1 MRIGI
6 QTADL
11 QSRLPRNAG
20 KNVLLRI
27 DQGGVV
33 PPTSAAL
40 DRSLRELHFPLELA
54 TLRRMPRPRD
64 GASTS
69 PASPL
74 LAFLCDTLLRSGC
87 EVLKV
92 DGDKGGFFRLAFED
106 PLLQRSGLFGRLFR
120 LLPHD
125 TNGDGARM
133 TLRPPASPDDARRGR
148 DPFRVFTSVL
158 LGVDPARG
166 LFVAFDPARHFP
178 EDAPLRVSISA
189 EMVRTTLDRG
199 WHGWLREG
207 WEERDF
213 DFAEALVG
221 FRSDR
226 LFHYV
231 LFERIA
237 EGLDTPYRER
247 LTEEFLDLTRG
258 RPPAG

>member
-1 MRIGI
+1 M
-6 QTADL
+6 
-11 QSRLPRNAG
+11 
-20 KNVLLRI
+20 
-27 DQGGVV
+27 
-33 PPTSAAL
+33 
-40 DRSLRELHFPLELA
+40 
-54 TLRRMPRPRD
+54 
-64 GASTS
+64 
-69 PASPL
+69 
-74 LAFLCDTLLRSGC
+74 
-87 EVLKV
+87 LKV

-106 PLLQRSGLFGRLFR
+106 PLLQRSGLVGRLFR

-178 EDAPLRVSISA
+178 EDAPLRVAISA
-189 EMVRTTLDRG
+189 DPLRHVRAQG
-199 WHGWLREG
+199 WHAGSARSTSG
-207 WEERDF
+207 TAR
-213 DFAEALVG
+213 FAETIVG
-221 FRSDR
+221 FRRDR
-226 LFHYV
+226 LLHYV

-247 LTEEFLDLTRG
+247 LAEEFMSITRR